1 MKIGWLLIKIEWLKN
16 SLHKLKKREKQER
29 LMKQKNFAKFMIKY
43 LSNCTNNAELLRQKS

>member
-16 SLHKLKKREKQER
+16 SLHKLKKGKNRR